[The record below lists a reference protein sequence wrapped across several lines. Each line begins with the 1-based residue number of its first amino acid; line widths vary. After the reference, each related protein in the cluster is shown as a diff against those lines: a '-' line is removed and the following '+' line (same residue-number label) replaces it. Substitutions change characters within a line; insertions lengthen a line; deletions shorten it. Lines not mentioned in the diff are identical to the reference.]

1 MSADASYNIL
11 QSHADGHVALP
22 QPIGDLSLIDSVT
35 GFIQEVIKKKK
46 KTKTNM
52 NTGSLLLTGVNLKI
66 RYMKFGLI
74 TLIQSQCAEC
84 ATASY

>member
-46 KTKTNM
+46 EKNKNEHR
-52 NTGSLLLTGVNLKI
+52 GSLLLTGVNLK
-66 RYMKFGLI
+66 FG
-74 TLIQSQCAEC
+74 T
-84 ATASY
+84 